1 MNNKTQMALDYM
13 KAHGSITTLEAWE
26 QHGNSRLSDTIWRLK
41 KQGIGIKAIPIE
53 VKDRYGNTCHVA
65 RYMLTEEKSA

>member
-1 MNNKTQMALDYM
+1 MNNKTRLTLEYLQE
-13 KAHGSITTLEAWE
+13 HGSITTLEAWE

-53 VKDRYGNTCHVA
+53 VKDRYGNICRVA
-65 RYMLTEEKSA
+65 RYTLED